1 MGASAVGSNPIIP
14 IDYILKVMD
23 IISEQEFKDNKEEV
37 LRRVEEGEMIGV
49 MLDNGKATMLLPE
62 TDELIKMYRDQND
75 EAS

>member
-1 MGASAVGSNPIIP
+1 
-14 IDYILKVMD
+14 MD

-62 TDELIKMYRDQND
+62 TDELLRMYRDQND

>member
-1 MGASAVGSNPIIP
+1 
-14 IDYILKVMD
+14 MD

-49 MLDNGKATMLLPE
+49 MLDNGKARMLLPE